1 VDEGQGFGRW
11 LVEEDDYGQPMVFHR
26 HTLGDVVAYII
37 NSDPS
42 GDLAQCSDCLQ
53 YLSLSRSPTA
63 AEA

>member
-1 VDEGQGFGRW
+1 
-11 LVEEDDYGQPMVFHR
+11 MVFHR